1 MTELTGQ
8 QRRHLRGLAHGLR
21 PAVQVGQRG
30 LTDAVAVEVDRALE
44 RHELIKVKLTGDRDE
59 RRALA
64 EALAGRLEAHLVG
77 TIGAM
82 AIVYR
87 RHPDPDARKVD
98 LP

>member
-8 QRRHLRGLAHGLR
+8 QRRHLRGLAHGLQ

-30 LTDAVAVEVDRALE
+30 LTDAVAAEVDRALE
-44 RHELIKVKLTGDRDE
+44 RHELIKVKLAGDREE

-64 EALAGRLEAHLVG
+64 DALAGRLEAHLAG
-77 TIGAM
+77 TIGSM
-82 AIVYR
+82 AILYR
-87 RHPDPDARKVD
+87 RHPDPRARKVR

>member
-8 QRRHLRGLAHGLR
+8 QRRHLRGLAHALR

-30 LTDAVAVEVDRALE
+30 LADAVVAEVDRALD
-44 RHELIKVKLTGDRDE
+44 RHELIKVRLSGDRDE
-59 RRALA
+59 RRELA
-64 EALAGRLEAHLVG
+64 EGLAGHLEAHLVG

-82 AIVYR
+82 AILYR
-87 RHPDPDARKVD
+87 RQPDPEARKVA

>member
-1 MTELTGQ
+1 MTELTGA

-30 LTDAVAVEVDRALE
+30 LTDAVAAEVDRALE
-44 RHELIKVKLTGDRDE
+44 RHELIKVKLAGDRQE

-64 EALAGRLEAHLVG
+64 EAVADRFGAHLAG
-77 TIGAM
+77 TIGSM
-82 AIVYR
+82 AILYR
-87 RHPDPDARKVD
+87 RHPDPQARKVR

>member
-1 MTELTGQ
+1 MTGLTGQ

-30 LTDAVAVEVDRALE
+30 LTGAVAAEVDRALD
-44 RHELIKVKLTGDRDE
+44 RHELIKVKLAGDRDE
-59 RRALA
+59 RRDLA

-77 TIGAM
+77 TIGSM
-82 AIVYR
+82 AILYR